1 MVDSVVVLVGWLG
14 GSDISVPVA
23 AVDPSIA
30 VDAPAPVRATA
41 AFVVV
46 VLLGGLLVRR
56 RGAFLDRSVAA
67 LLDDPVWSVG
77 YGVVAHLLIGFTGVY
92 LTARLG
98 QVQFSGVNA
107 SNLGLVVLVV
117 LALSAG
123 VVGFTVVGSA
133 AVDVWGGGSDWAGPV
148 VGGLVAGVLASLGLL
163 VGGLGW
169 LLVASVGIGGPMRRW
184 VHAGYV
190 DG

>member
-1 MVDSVVVLVGWLG
+1 MVDSVVGLVGLVG
-14 GSDISVPVA
+14 GIGVPVPVA

-41 AFVVV
+41 AFVLV
-46 VLLGGLLVRR
+46 VLLGGLLARR
-56 RGAFLDRSVAA
+56 RGPFLDRSVTA
-67 LLDDPVWSVG
+67 LLDRPLGSIG
-77 YGVVAHLLIGFTGVY
+77 YGVAAHLLIVFTGVY

-117 LALSAG
+117 LVLSVG

-133 AVDVWGGGSDWAGPV
+133 AVDIWGGGSDWAGPV
-148 VGGLVAGVLASLGLL
+148 LGGIAAGVLASLGPL
-163 VGGLGW
+163 VGGVGW